1 MYKLAPKM
9 GAFFMFKKNPML
21 KRIAIVLVLPFFF
34 FGCKQK
40 PDKVTHKHTNAL
52 INETSPYLL
61 QHAHNPVNW
70 EAWHP
75 EVLERAQKEDKPLL
89 ISIGYAACHWCHVM
103 EKECFEDE
111 EVAKMMNENFINIKI
126 DREERPDVDQI
137 YMDAIQMMSGSGGW
151 PLNIV
156 ALPDGRPFWGATYV
170 PKDNW
175 IKSLQ
180 QLTELYKNDR
190 QRVTQYASDLANGIH
205 AINLVENASDSD
217 LYNLDQLDAAVA
229 NWSQHFDSFLGGY
242 KRAPKFMMP
251 NNWDFLLHY
260 STANNKP
267 ELLDQVNTTLKRMAY
282 GGVYDHVGGG
292 FSRYAVDTTWHV
304 PHFEKMLYDNGQLA
318 SLYAKAYAVTK
329 NEMYKEVVD
338 ETIGFVQEELSDENG
353 GFYSSLD
360 ADSLNEQGELEE
372 GAYYVWTKEELK
384 QLLAEN
390 YSIFE
395 AYYNINS
402 YGLWEEGNYVLIK
415 DKSDEEIAEKF
426 NISVAELKTKM
437 DNALSILKTE
447 RAKRS
452 KPRLDDK
459 ILTSW
464 NGLMLKGLVDAY
476 RYLGNDTYLEM
487 ALRNAQFLENEMIK
501 DDHSLFRNH
510 KEGKSSIN
518 AFLEDY
524 ASVIE
529 AYLALYEVTFDEKWL
544 NHSKKLLDYTKVHF
558 MDKESGMFFFT
569 SDEDQSL
576 IRRSI
581 ETNDNVISAS
591 NSIMAKNLLKF
602 HKLYPKEGYGDIA
615 KQMVLNVQKD
625 FDQSAQGF
633 ANWLHVVLY
642 ENQNFYEIAL
652 VGENYKTLGKKVAS
666 TYLPN
671 SILVGSKHEG
681 NLELLENR
689 HVDGETYAY
698 VCIEG
703 TCKLPVTTSEA
714 VLQQIKSFN

>member
-1 MYKLAPKM
+1 
-9 GAFFMFKKNPML
+9 ML
-21 KRIAIVLVLPFFF
+21 KRAIILLVLPFFF
-34 FGCKQK
+34 LGCNQK

-70 EAWHP
+70 EAWSP

-111 EVAKMMNENFINIKI
+111 EVAQMMNENFINIKI

-137 YMDAIQMMSGSGGW
+137 YMDAIQMMSGNGGW

-170 PKDNW
+170 PKGNW

-190 QRVTQYASDLANGIH
+190 SRVTQYAADLANGIH
-205 AINLVENASDSD
+205 AINLVENATDSD
-217 LYNLDQLDAAVA
+217 FYNLDQLDAAVT
-229 NWSQHFDSFLGGY
+229 NWSQYFDSFLGGY

-260 STANNKP
+260 ATANNKP
-267 ELLDQVNTTLKRMAY
+267 ELLEQVNTTLQRMAY
-282 GGVYDHVGGG
+282 GGIYDHVGGG

-304 PHFEKMLYDNGQLA
+304 PHFEKMLYDNGQLT

-338 ETIGFVQEELSDENG
+338 ETIGFVQEELWDENG

-360 ADSLNEQGELEE
+360 ADSLNDEGELEE
-372 GAYYVWTKEELK
+372 GAYYVWTKEELQ
-384 QLLAEN
+384 QLLGED
-390 YSIFE
+390 YSVFE
-395 AYYNINS
+395 AYFNINS

-415 DKSDEEIAEKF
+415 DKSDAEIAEKF
-426 NISVAELKTKM
+426 NISVSELKTKM
-437 DNALSILKTE
+437 DNALGILKKE
-447 RAKRS
+447 RAKRA

-464 NGLMLKGLVDAY
+464 NGLMLKGLVDAH
-476 RYLGNDTYLEM
+476 RYLGNDKYLDM
-487 ALRNAQFLENEMIK
+487 ALKNAKFIETEMIK

-558 MDKESGMFFFT
+558 MDSESGMFFFT
-569 SDEDQSL
+569 SDEDHSL

-602 HKLYPKEGYGDIA
+602 HKLYPDEDYGDIA
-615 KQMVLNVQKD
+615 KQMVMNVQKD
-625 FDQSAQGF
+625 FDTSAQGF

-642 ENQNFYEIAL
+642 ENQNFYEVAI
-652 VGENYKTLGKKVAS
+652 VGENYKELGKQVARN
-666 TYLPN
+666 YLPN
-671 SILVGSKHEG
+671 SILVGSKEEG
-681 NLELLENR
+681 KLELLENR
-689 HVDGETYAY
+689 YVPGATLAY

-703 TCKLPVTTSEA
+703 TCKLPVTTAEE
-714 VLQQIKSFN
+714 VLQQIKSFK